1 MQEDLKRLAR
11 ELRQETCPR
20 RVIGEAMRRIAAE
33 TPPPSRLRYALP
45 IAVAGLLVLG
55 GLIVQRRLAGGNN
68 TRSTQLAE
76 RHSTRRAQI
85 ASQAEGALAIIGTVL
100 RDAGAQSETVISDR
114 AIPPLRNG
122 LETSWNKII
131 HQTEL

>member
-1 MQEDLKRLAR
+1 MPEDLTQLAR

-20 RVIGEAMRRIAAE
+20 RVIDEATRRIAAE
-33 TPPPSRLRYALP
+33 TPPRSRLRYALL
-45 IAVAGLLVLG
+45 AVFAGLLVLG
-55 GLIVQRRLAGGNN
+55 GLVVQRRLADVNA
-68 TRSTQLAE
+68 RRPMQLAE
-76 RHSTRRAQI
+76 QRAGNAQI
-85 ASQAEGALAIIGTVL
+85 ARQAEDALAIIGTVL
-100 RDAGAQSETVISDR
+100 RDAGAQSGTVISDR

>member
-1 MQEDLKRLAR
+1 MPEDLTQLAL

-20 RVIGEAMRRIAAE
+20 RVIDEATRRIAAE
-33 TPPPSRLRYALP
+33 TPPRSRLRYALL
-45 IAVAGLLVLG
+45 AVFAGLLALG
-55 GLIVQRRLAGGNN
+55 GLAIQRRLADVNA
-68 TRSTQLAE
+68 RRPMQLAE
-76 RHSTRRAQI
+76 QRAGNAQI
-85 ASQAEGALAIIGTVL
+85 ARQAEDALAIIGTVL
-100 RDAGAQSETVISDR
+100 RDAGAQSGTVISDR